1 MNFLYTITSYLA
13 DLKIDIGSGNNSTQ
27 ADIPQVGSNEFVNNA
42 LNITYFL
49 AGAICVIVIIIAGM
63 MYVTGGSSPETIKK
77 AKGMLLYSV
86 IGLILILAAFAITW
100 FVIGRI

>member
-1 MNFLYTITSYLA
+1 MNVLYTLTSFAA
-13 DLKIDIGSGNNSTQ
+13 DLKLDVGTGSDSTQ
-27 ADIPQVGSNEFVNNA
+27 ANIPQVGSNDLVNNA

-63 MYVTGGSSPETIKK
+63 TYVTGGSNPESIKR
-77 AKGMLLYSV
+77 AKNMLLYAI
-86 IGLILILAAFAITW
+86 IGLIMVLVAFAITW